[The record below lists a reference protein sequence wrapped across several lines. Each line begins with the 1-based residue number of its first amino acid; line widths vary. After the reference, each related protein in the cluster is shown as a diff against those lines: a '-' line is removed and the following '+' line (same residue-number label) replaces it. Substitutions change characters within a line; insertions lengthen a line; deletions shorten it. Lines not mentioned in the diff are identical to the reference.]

1 MSNMISEGM
10 LAVNTIKHLL
20 INDIIW
26 LSNLTR
32 RIQSHIMHTL
42 QPNPTQQF
50 RKLEIQAHHVHMFS
64 FFFIEFRIEWIEGA
78 YPATCNPP
86 FKSYP
91 IPHTW
96 WTHQVFFIGWA
107 YVDAANL
114 WPLNKVRYD
123 TLIY

>member
-1 MSNMISEGM
+1 MSNLISEGM

-64 FFFIEFRIEWIEGA
+64 FLFIEFRIEWIEGA
-78 YPATCNPP
+78 YPATCTRLLN
-86 FKSYP
+86 
-91 IPHTW
+91 HTLS
-96 WTHQVFFIGWA
+96 H
-107 YVDAANL
+107 
-114 WPLNKVRYD
+114 
-123 TLIY
+123 TLDGLIRFSSLDELM